1 MKRTII
7 ITVLFVIEFTAGN
20 AQTPE
25 EWTQQ
30 KATQKKYLLQ
40 QIAALGLYLNYAEK
54 GYQIAR
60 EGLNTI
66 QHIKKGDFDLHDHF
80 FSSLS
85 KVNPAIKK
93 YTKTSKVILYQTRI
107 LKIAKQSLDA
117 ISASDQLTPEEIDYC
132 KRVFDFLL
140 TECFETIEELLSVIT
155 DSNWQM
161 NDNERLKRIDKI
173 YSTIQNQFAFSSSF
187 RDEIHL
193 LTTQRKFEQA
203 DIHLSKGINAVK

>member
-7 ITVLFVIEFTAGN
+7 ITVLLVFEFTAGN

-40 QIAALGLYLNYAEK
+40 QIAALRLYLDYAEK
-54 GYQIAR
+54 GYQIGR
-60 EGLNTI
+60 EGLSTI
-66 QHIKKGDFDLHDHF
+66 QRIKKGDFDLHDHF
-80 FSSLS
+80 SSSLS

-93 YTKTSKVILYQTRI
+93 YAKISNVILYQSKI
-107 LKIAKQSLDA
+107 LKTAKQCLDA
-117 ISASDQLTPEEIDYC
+117 ISASDQLTPEEMAYC

-140 TECFETIEELLSVIT
+140 AECVQTIEELVSVIT

-161 NDNERLKRIDKI
+161 SDDERLKRIDKI
-173 YSTIQNQFAFSSSF
+173 YTTIQNQFAFSSYF

-203 DIHLSKGINAVK
+203 DINRSKAINAVK